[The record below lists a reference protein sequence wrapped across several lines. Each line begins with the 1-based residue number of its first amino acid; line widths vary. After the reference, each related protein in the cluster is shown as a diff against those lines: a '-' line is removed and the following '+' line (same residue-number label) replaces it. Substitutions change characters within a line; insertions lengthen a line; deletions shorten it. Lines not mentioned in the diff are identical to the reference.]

1 MVGIPR
7 GGFTPDETDAVNGV
21 REDGDNINTLWLCCM
36 DPLSAEIVVFQH
48 PCDPVRHGSR
58 PALGE
63 LRAASNARNGMQ
75 LDDDDN
81 MQVDSQGAAVVEML
95 GGEPG
100 VGV

>member
-1 MVGIPR
+1 
-7 GGFTPDETDAVNGV
+7 
-21 REDGDNINTLWLCCM
+21 M

-81 MQVDSQGAAVVEML
+81 MQVERWKVKVRPWWRCWAASQV
-95 GGEPG
+95 
-100 VGV
+100 

>member
-1 MVGIPR
+1 
-7 GGFTPDETDAVNGV
+7 
-21 REDGDNINTLWLCCM
+21 M

-63 LRAASNARNGMQ
+63 LRSASNARNGMQ

-81 MQVDSQGAAVVEML
+81 MQVDSQGAANDDNMQVERWKVKVR
-95 GGEPG
+95 PWWRCWAASQ
-100 VGV
+100 V

>member
-1 MVGIPR
+1 MALFLAAG
-7 GGFTPDETDAVNGV
+7 AA
-21 REDGDNINTLWLCCM
+21 L
-36 DPLSAEIVVFQH
+36 
-48 PCDPVRHGSR
+48 R

-63 LRAASNARNGMQ
+63 LASNAPNGMQ